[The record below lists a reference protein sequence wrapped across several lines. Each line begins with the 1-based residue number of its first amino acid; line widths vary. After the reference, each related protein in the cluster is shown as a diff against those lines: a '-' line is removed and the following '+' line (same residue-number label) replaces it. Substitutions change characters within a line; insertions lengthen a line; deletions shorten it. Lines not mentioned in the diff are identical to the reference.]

1 VCRRLP
7 AESAGVVVDAVGK
20 GGAAA
25 RAGLL
30 AGDVLVSWQRSD
42 AAGSIESPFDITV
55 IENED
60 GWTGLTT
67 LIATRGGRGL
77 TASMPPGEWRLETRA
92 PLTPP
97 RLQRHEQARQL
108 ASKGDHAQAAQ
119 AWRALA
125 EETPAGTSEGAWL
138 AGRAGDALF
147 NAGKAADAQATF
159 TFART
164 RAAADAELVA
174 MLWEREGLAN
184 ARARRRTEAISAYRE
199 ALALQAAAGRKA
211 AAARLHSRIGR
222 MAFERDDFA
231 TGADEYAR
239 CLSLQQQ
246 VSARSPR
253 ATNALMMLGWAAERQ
268 GDLVEA
274 EKRFHRALEMARS
287 VAPRSSLVAET
298 LGGLG
303 NIADNR
309 GDVAAAEAFH
319 REALPIYEKAGFE
332 SAAAATLRS
341 LGMLARNRGDLDGAM
356 DHYRR
361 ALALAEAQDPNG
373 ISAANALAGT
383 LTSLGLVA
391 LARGDLAEAEAL
403 HRRSLAVSTRV
414 TPEGALVA
422 SSLHNLARVAEA
434 RGDGRAGEELY
445 RRSLAIKRRLGLA
458 NRSLSATLFRLG
470 EATGRRGD
478 LRSAG
483 AFHVEALA
491 IRQKIGPGTALEAE
505 SLNALCRLSRQKGD
519 RVGAI
524 RYCLAALE
532 ALERHRGRQR
542 RSDAGEAL
550 SATYASF
557 YRDTIDLLLAAGRRE
572 EALQVLERS
581 RARALLTL
589 IAQRDLVFAG
599 DVDPALRREQKRLD
613 ALYDHALDALEG
625 LGSGRDP
632 DPAKEDALRARLRA
646 LRASREQVAARIR
659 QAAPRLAALQD
670 PQPLDARGVRAAL
683 DAGTALVSFSVGAER
698 TTVFVSRSSAD
709 AGAAPLSV
717 YSVPLGEDVLRLR
730 VLAFR
735 GLIERGRDEAALDGA
750 LTTQGERLYRELLGP
765 AEAALA
771 GSRRLLISPD
781 GPLHALP
788 LAALVRRIQPLEY
801 LAEWKPLHVVVSA
814 TVYAEVRKSRTAAAG
829 PALVAFGDPR
839 PVRQLKPLGAS
850 AAEVNDIAALF
861 GGQANT
867 YLREA
872 ATESRAKTV
881 GSARYI
887 HFASHGLLDP
897 RSPLDS
903 ALALTPSPG
912 PGGDNGLLQAWEVF
926 DTVRLYA
933 ELVTLSACETGL
945 GKEMGGEGLIGLT
958 RAFQHAGARSVVASL
973 WAISDR
979 STAVLM
985 RRFYERLQAGAPKDE
1000 ALQAAQVA
1008 LLRGAG
1014 TAHPF
1019 HWAAFQVNGDWR

>member
-1 VCRRLP
+1 M
-7 AESAGVVVDAVGK
+7 
-20 GGAAA
+20 
-25 RAGLL
+25 
-30 AGDVLVSWQRSD
+30 SWQRSD
-42 AAGSIESPFDITV
+42 GAGSIESPFGITV

-60 GWTGLTT
+60 GWTGVTT
-67 LIATRGGRGL
+67 LIATRGGRRL
-77 TASMPPGEWRLETRA
+77 TASMPPGEWRLETR
-92 PLTPP
+92 PVLTAP
-97 RLQRHEQARQL
+97 RLQRHELARQHT
-108 ASKGDHAQAAQ
+108 SKGDHAQAAQ

-125 EETPAGTSEGAWL
+125 EETPARASEEAAWL
-138 AGRAGDALF
+138 WGRAGEALF
-147 NAGKAADAQATF
+147 NAGKLADAQATF

-174 MLWEREGLAN
+174 MLWEREGLAH
-184 ARARRRTEAISAYRE
+184 ARARRRTEAVSAYRE
-199 ALALQAAAGRKA
+199 ALAFQEAAGRKA

-222 MAFERDDFA
+222 MAFERDDWA
-231 TGADEYAR
+231 MGAEEYER
-239 CLSLQQQ
+239 CFSLQQQ

-253 ATNALMMLGWAAERQ
+253 STNALMMLAWAAERQ

-287 VAPRSSLVAET
+287 VAPRSALVAET

-309 GDVAAAEAFH
+309 GDIAAAEAFQQ
-319 REALPIYEKAGFE
+319 EALPLYEQGGFG

-341 LGMLARNRGDLDGAM
+341 LGALARNRGDLDGAM
-356 DHYRR
+356 DLYRR
-361 ALALAEAQDPNG
+361 ALALAEAEDPNG
-373 ISAANALAGT
+373 ASAANALSGT

-391 LARGDLAEAEAL
+391 LARGELTEAESL
-403 HRRSLAVSTRV
+403 HRRSLAISSRNN
-414 TPEGALVA
+414 PEGSAVA

-434 RGDGRAGEELY
+434 RGDGRVGEELY

-458 NRSLSATLFRLG
+458 NRSISATLFRLG

-478 LRSAG
+478 LRSAE
-483 AFHVEALA
+483 AFHIEALA
-491 IRQKIGPGTALEAE
+491 VRQRIGPGTALEAE
-505 SLNALCRLSRQKGD
+505 SLNALCRVSRQKGD
-519 RVGAI
+519 RAGAM

-532 ALERHRGRQR
+532 SLELHRGRQR

-572 EALQVLERS
+572 EALHVLERS

-589 IAQRDLVFAG
+589 IAQRDLVFTG
-599 DVDPALRREQKRLD
+599 DVDPALQREQKRLD
-613 ALYDHALDALEG
+613 ALYDHTLDALDG
-625 LGSGRDP
+625 LGPARDP
-632 DPAKEDALRARLRA
+632 DGSQAEALRARLRE
-646 LRASREQVAARIR
+646 LRAARHQVAARIR
-659 QAAPRLAALQD
+659 QASPRLAALQD
-670 PQPLDARGVRAAL
+670 PQPLDARGVRDAL

-698 TTVFVSRSSAD
+698 TLVFVSRSSAD
-709 AGAAPLSV
+709 AGAPPLSI
-717 YSVPLGEDVLRLR
+717 YSVPLGEDALRVR

-735 GLIERGRDEAALDGA
+735 GLIERGREAGPLDAA

-765 AEAALA
+765 GEAALA

-788 LAALVRRIQPLEY
+788 LAALVRRLQPLEY

-814 TVYAEVRKSRTAAAG
+814 TVYAELRKTRSSPGG

-861 GGQANT
+861 DGQATT

-881 GSARYI
+881 GSARYV
-887 HFASHGLLDP
+887 HFACHGLLDP

-912 PGGDNGLLQAWEVF
+912 AGGDNGLLQAWEVF
-926 DTVRLYA
+926 DSVRLDA

-979 STAVLM
+979 STALLM

-1008 LLRGAG
+1008 LLRGDG